1 LAHLAPNARI
11 DYLSPKG
18 DVMKNTI
25 CLLVSML
32 VLAGGP
38 VPAAAQ
44 AVPDVVSVSSEIKRV
59 VMVRFKYNAD
69 LLEGLQQAVKN
80 EKIKNAVILS
90 GVGSV
95 TSYHV
100 HAVSNTTLPAK
111 LAYTQRAGAMD
122 LIAVNGYVLD
132 GRIHAHITMTDDQKA
147 FGGHLHE
154 GTKVFTFAIVTLGV
168 LDDNLDLRRF
178 DDSTWR

>member
-1 LAHLAPNARI
+1 
-11 DYLSPKG
+11 
-18 DVMKNTI
+18 MKNTI

-38 VPAAAQ
+38 APAAAQ
-44 AVPDVVSVSSEIKRV
+44 AVPEVVSVSSEIKRV
-59 VMVRFKYNAD
+59 VVVRFKYNTD
-69 LLEGLQQAVKN
+69 LLEGLRQAVKN

-111 LAYTQRAGAMD
+111 LAYTKRAGAMD

-154 GTKVFTFAIVTLGV
+154 GTKVFTFAIVTLGL

>member
-1 LAHLAPNARI
+1 
-11 DYLSPKG
+11 
-18 DVMKNTI
+18 MKNTI
-25 CLLVSML
+25 CF
-32 VLAGGP
+32 VLALLALAGRP
-38 VPAAAQ
+38 VSAAAQ
-44 AVPDVVSVSSEIKRV
+44 AVPDVVTVPSEIKRV
-59 VMVRFKYNAD
+59 VVVRFKYNAD
-69 LLEGLQQAVKN
+69 LLEGLREAVKN

-111 LAYTQRAGAMD
+111 LAYTQREGAMD
-122 LIAVNGYVLD
+122 LIAVNGYVLG

-154 GTKVFTFAIVTLGV
+154 GTTVFTFAIVTLGL
-168 LDDNLDLRRF
+168 LDDNADLSRF
-178 DDSTWR
+178 DDSSWR

>member
-1 LAHLAPNARI
+1 
-11 DYLSPKG
+11 
-18 DVMKNTI
+18 MKNTL
-25 CLLVSML
+25 CLVVSI
-32 VLAGGP
+32 LALASQAA
-38 VPAAAQ
+38 PAAAQ
-44 AVPDVVSVSSEIKRV
+44 AVPDEVSVSSQIRRV
-59 VMVRFKYNAD
+59 VLVRLKYNAD
-69 LLEGLQQAVKN
+69 LLEGLRQAVKN

-100 HAVSNTTLPAK
+100 HAVHNTTLPAK
-111 LAYTQRAGAMD
+111 LAYTQRNGAMD
-122 LIAVNGYVLD
+122 LIAVNGYVLG

-168 LDDNLDLRRF
+168 LDDALDLSRF
-178 DDSTWR
+178 DDSAWR

>member
-1 LAHLAPNARI
+1 
-11 DYLSPKG
+11 
-18 DVMKNTI
+18 MKKTI
-25 CLLVSML
+25 CFMVSML
-32 VLAGGP
+32 ALAGRP
-38 VPAAAQ
+38 VPAQAQ
-44 AVPDVVSVSSEIKRV
+44 AVPDVVTVPSEIKRV
-59 VMVRFKYNAD
+59 VVVRFKYNAD
-69 LLEGLQQAVKN
+69 LLEGLRQAVKN

-111 LAYTQRAGAMD
+111 LAYTQREGAMD
-122 LIAVNGYVLD
+122 LIAVNGYVLG

-154 GTKVFTFAIVTLGV
+154 GTKVFTFAIVTLGL
-168 LDDNLDLRRF
+168 LDDNLDLSRF
-178 DDSTWR
+178 DDSNWR

>member
-1 LAHLAPNARI
+1 
-11 DYLSPKG
+11 
-18 DVMKNTI
+18 M
-25 CLLVSML
+25 
-32 VLAGGP
+32 
-38 VPAAAQ
+38 
-44 AVPDVVSVSSEIKRV
+44 
-59 VMVRFKYNAD
+59 
-69 LLEGLQQAVKN
+69 
-80 EKIKNAVILS
+80 ILS

-111 LAYTQRAGAMD
+111 LAYTQRSGAMD
-122 LIAVNGYVLD
+122 LIAVNGYVLG

-154 GTKVFTFAIVTLGV
+154 GTKVFTFAIVTLGL
-168 LDDNLDLRRF
+168 LDDNLDLTRF

>member
-1 LAHLAPNARI
+1 
-11 DYLSPKG
+11 
-18 DVMKNTI
+18 MKNTL
-25 CLLVSML
+25 CLMFAML
-32 VLAGGP
+32 VLAGRP

-44 AVPDVVSVSSEIKRV
+44 AVPEVVTVPSQIKHV
-59 VMVRFKYNAD
+59 VLVRFKYNTD
-69 LLEGLQQAVKN
+69 LLEGLRLAVKN

-111 LAYTQRAGAMD
+111 LAYTQREGAMD
-122 LIAVNGYVLD
+122 LIAVNGYVLG

-154 GTKVFTFAIVTLGV
+154 GTKVFTFAIVTLGL
-168 LDDNLDLRRF
+168 LDDNLDLSRF
-178 DDSTWR
+178 DDSNWR

>member
-1 LAHLAPNARI
+1 
-11 DYLSPKG
+11 
-18 DVMKNTI
+18 MKNRT
-25 CLLVSML
+25 LLGVSIF
-32 VLAGGP
+32 VLAGLPMIAAGQAP
-38 VPAAAQ
+38 PA
-44 AVPDVVSVSSEIKRV
+44 VLSLSTEIKGLV
-59 VMVRFKYNAD
+59 LVRLKYNTD
-69 LLEGLQQAVKN
+69 LLEGLQQAVKE

-95 TSYHV
+95 TSYRV

-154 GTKVFTFAIVTLGV
+154 GTKVFTFAIVTLGI
-168 LDDNLDLRRF
+168 LDDDLDLSRF

>member
-1 LAHLAPNARI
+1 MNTMTLLAL
-11 DYLSPKG
+11 
-18 DVMKNTI
+18 
-25 CLLVSML
+25 SML
-32 VLAGGP
+32 VSAALPTLAADQAP
-38 VPAAAQ
+38 PA
-44 AVPDVVSVSSEIKRV
+44 VVTVSTEVKRV
-59 VMVRFKYNAD
+59 VLIRFKYKTD
-69 LLEGLQQAVKN
+69 LLDGLQQAVKS

-95 TSYHV
+95 ISYHV

-122 LIAVNGYVLD
+122 LIAVNGYVLG
-132 GRIHAHITMTDDQKA
+132 GRIHAHITLTDDQKA

-154 GTKVFTFAIVTLGV
+154 GTKVFTFAIVTLGI
-168 LDDNLDLRRF
+168 LDDDLDLSRF